1 MERLLSMEK
10 DIRYL
15 LGKDKEA
22 QEKLHGSQQ
31 RRQQM
36 ADEMTTAREALQKKK
51 QDDAQRQVDAAES
64 QQKQAYEQE
73 LARLRVSY
81 DAALKDLE
89 EKYEANHLK
98 WVETIKQR
106 CLQ

>member
-1 MERLLSMEK
+1 MEQLSSMEK

-15 LGKDKEA
+15 LAKDKQA
-22 QEKLHGSQQ
+22 QEQLHQSQQ

-36 ADEMTTAREALQKKK
+36 ADEMTAAREELQKKK
-51 QDDAQRQVDAAES
+51 QDDAQQRVDEIEL

-73 LARLRVSY
+73 LQRLHVSY
-81 DAALKDLE
+81 HAALRDLE
-89 EKYEANHLK
+89 EKYEANHLQ